1 MPRRV
6 LTLPYPPSV
15 NRYWRH
21 VGPRV
26 LVSREGRSYR
36 ERVRSLLAATGMP
49 TLTGRLTMTVT
60 LHPPDRRRRD
70 LDNPQKAVGDSLKH
84 ARVIRDDSQVDDWR
98 IVRGDPVRGGA
109 CIVEITEAA

>member
-6 LTLPYPPSV
+6 LSLPYPPSV

-36 ERVRSLLAATGMP
+36 QRVRSLLAAQGIP
-49 TLTGRLTMTVT
+49 TFTGRLLMTVT

-70 LDNPQKAVGDSLKH
+70 LDNPQKCLADSIVR
-84 ARVIRDDSQVDDWR
+84 AGVIGDDSQIDDWR
-98 IVRGDPVRGGA
+98 IVRGDPLPGGA
-109 CIVEITEAA
+109 CIVEIAEVR